1 MTVPAVLIRQGEVY
15 GPEQR
20 GRLDILTIGPQ
31 VVAIGH
37 DLAVPDW
44 ADATII
50 DARGLLVFP
59 GLVDQHIHF
68 AGGGGEGGPQFRTPE
83 LTLTDMTRYGLTT
96 VVGLLG
102 TDGTSRSVQSLL
114 AKARALIAEGL
125 NAWIYTGA
133 YQVPTRTITDNPR
146 SDIILIDRI
155 LGIGEIAISDH
166 RGSHPSDREL
176 AQLAGEARTGGLLAG
191 KAGVLHVHVG
201 SGARRLEPL
210 FEIVK
215 MADIPLGVIV
225 PTHLNRTRD
234 LLQDAVRWGG
244 MGGFCDITS
253 SISPDAHDHHAVSPA
268 EAVEALLAA
277 GVPLDRI
284 SFSTDAGGSAPV
296 FNAQGE
302 LLHMGVGM
310 PDTLFRSIV
319 AVKEQL
325 KRTWTEAL
333 MLATKTPASILKLSS
348 VGKVEV
354 GCRADLLVS
363 DGQQILDVIA
373 GGRVMVREQKPVVYG
388 TFEAPKGDQG

>member
-1 MTVPAVLIRQGEVY
+1 MTVPAVLIRQGDVY
-15 GPEQR
+15 GPEER
-20 GRLDILTIGPQ
+20 GRLDILTVGRR

-44 ADATII
+44 ADGTVI
-50 DARGLLVFP
+50 DARGMLVFP
-59 GLVDQHIHF
+59 GLVDQHVHF

-83 LTLTDMTRYGLTT
+83 LSLTEMTRYGLTT

-210 FEIVK
+210 FEIIK
-215 MADIPLGVIV
+215 MADIPLGVLV
-225 PTHLNRTRD
+225 PTHLNRTKE
-234 LLQDAVRWGG
+234 LLADAVRWGL

-253 SISPDAHDHHAVSPA
+253 SIVPDAHDHHAVAPA
-268 EAVEALLAA
+268 EAVETLLAA
-277 GVPLDRI
+277 GVPLHRL

-296 FNAQGE
+296 FDARGK
-302 LLHMGVGM
+302 LLHIGVGM
-310 PDTLFRSIV
+310 PDSLFQSVV

-333 MLATKTPASILKLSS
+333 MLATKTPATILKLTG
-348 VGKVEV
+348 VGHLEA
-354 GCRADLLVS
+354 GSRADLVVS
-363 DGQQILDVIA
+363 DGHQIFDVIA
-373 GGRVMVREQKPVVYG
+373 GGRVMVREQKPIVYG
-388 TFEAPKGDQG
+388 TFDAPKGDQG